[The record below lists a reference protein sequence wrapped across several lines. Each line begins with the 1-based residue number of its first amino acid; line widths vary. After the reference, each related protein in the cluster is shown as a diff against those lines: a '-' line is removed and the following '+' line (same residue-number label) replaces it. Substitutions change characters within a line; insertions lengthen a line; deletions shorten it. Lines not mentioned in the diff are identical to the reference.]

1 MVIEQI
7 EKKMLS
13 GVKLTSLSDSELDEI
28 AVHFVGDAPPSHVP
42 RETIINILSS
52 QESVVSWQNN
62 LASRAKELANEK
74 ISEAVSKVHQ
84 TVEDNSDN
92 PMAKMIK
99 ERFAKWL
106 QNSGYNATELTT
118 KLDRNADGIIENDE
132 ISQFIIEITGNQPP
146 DWVLEH
152 VSSILDS
159 NNDGTILV
167 SELWAYLE
175 DIGFSVPVIDK
186 LPELKENIETQ
197 IDEFDE
203 LEEELQNDLQIEV
216 NAPEVIDEKIT
227 LEEEIIT
234 QNESLN
240 LSVEDNYD
248 QVIISTSIEKTI
260 ELLGNSRLHSEAN
273 TIIANSNS
281 GGCVLKVESVERNL
295 MVNDSYRGGM
305 TLVGLLDGGPFTVS
319 VLFEPEFNDLIDSA
333 SKKSQLY
340 SFEAKLFEWSSGLRR
355 AKLKGFNLVLKD

>member
-1 MVIEQI
+1 MMVIEQI

-13 GVKLTSLSDSELDEI
+13 GLKFNSLSDSELNEI
-28 AVHFVGDAPPSHVP
+28 AIHFVGDAPPSYVP
-42 RETIINILSS
+42 REKIIEILSS

-74 ISEAVSKVHQ
+74 ISEAVSKVQQ
-84 TVEDNSDN
+84 TVEDNSDI

-106 QNSGYNATELTT
+106 QNSGYSATELTT
-118 KLDRNADGIIENDE
+118 KLDRNADGIIENSE

-152 VSSILDS
+152 ISSILDS

-186 LPELKENIETQ
+186 LPELEENIETE
-197 IDEFDE
+197 IDE

-234 QNESLN
+234 QNESSN
-240 LSVEDNYD
+240 LSVEDND
-248 QVIISTSIEKTI
+248 NQVIISTTIEKTI

-281 GGCVLKVESVERNL
+281 GKCVLKVDRVERNL
-295 MVNDSYRGGM
+295 MVSDSYRGGM
-305 TLVGLLDGGPFTVS
+305 TLIGLLDGGPFTVS
-319 VLFEPEFNDLIDSA
+319 VLFEPEFNDLIDSG
-333 SKKSQLY
+333 SKKSQIY

-355 AKLKGFNLVLKD
+355 AKLKGFNLVHEG